1 LSVNRYGGR
10 ERAQIRVV
18 DVAEAAQ

>member
-18 DVAEAAQ
+18 DVAEATH